1 MNPGSNSM
9 TTSIPDTRIALTA
22 GNLQQVPQENL
33 LRGLGSNLFSPCLY
47 EKT

>member
-1 MNPGSNSM
+1 M
-9 TTSIPDTRIALTA
+9 TTSIPDTRTTLNA

-33 LRGLGSNLFSPCLY
+33 LRGLGSNLFSLYLY